1 MKQLEDSDD
10 KMKVKA
16 LKSAILM
23 MLGGEP
29 MPRILMT
36 VIRFCINTEH
46 HEFKKLLML
55 FWEIVPKYD
64 SEKKLLPEMILVCN
78 ALRNDLNHS
87 NEYVRGSMLRF
98 LCKLREPEIIEPL
111 VPSIKSCLN
120 HRHSYVRKNAAL
132 AIYHIHK
139 HHGQTLVPDGAEIMD
154 NFIRAETEI
163 GSRRNA
169 FLMLFN
175 EAEELAIEFLAAHA
189 DEVDQFGDGFALLVL
204 ELTRKVCRRDPQQKS
219 RFVRFLFQLLGSQSA
234 AVSYEAA
241 WTLVNLSSAPTAVRA
256 AATTYTSLLSLQ
268 SDNNVKLI
276 VLERLA
282 EMKKRQSR
290 VLTEV
295 LMDML
300 RALASPNVD
309 ICKRTLEIAMDLV
322 SPRNIEEVVHVLK
335 REVIRTRDSDLEKG
349 SEYRGMLIHAIHTC
363 SVKFPEI
370 ADSVVHVLMDFLGI
384 DGAMDVIIFVR
395 AIMEQNLPLRAGVL
409 EKLIGTLCE
418 IKSSPVLAVSLWIIG
433 EYIEDDA
440 LLSSGFNEVMRA
452 LGGSPYLTH
461 AATGVV
467 ASDTITPAISRSIV
481 LADGTY
487 ASQTIAV
494 EAQPSYD
501 SGDSPVLRTLISNG
515 DVFLGTVA
523 VSALTKIVL
532 KTRALYGDKS
542 ALTKKRQLFVLDIC
556 CSVAELIEGP
566 TKKDYCPIKTCGN
579 VSQLHPPG
587 MFESICL
594 GASADCLERLTLFAR
609 LLLDTR
615 IKDQVIDAYLRDSKL
630 SFSRYLR
637 HTLTSMPEVGAEGK
651 VLMLSTPASAQADD
665 LISWRQLRQITST
678 SGELDLCDGDDLMRA
693 TGSIEAGDHLAMRL
707 SHVYQLAG
715 FADPVYAEAYV
726 TVHDYDILLEI
737 LVINRT
743 PCTLT
748 NLTVELAT
756 MGDLKLVE
764 RPQSLTIGPLD
775 QRSINANIKVSST
788 ETGHIFGTIVYENS
802 STAEKTLINLNN
814 IHLDIMDYIRPA
826 FCSDEIFRSMWAE
839 FEWENKVAISTSIAE
854 LDEFLEH
861 IIAMTNMR
869 CLTPQSALGGASSFL
884 AANLYAKSIFGEDA
898 LVNVSVEK
906 KNDADGKLCG
916 YIRIR
921 SKTQGIALSLGDRI
935 TAVQRSNIQI

>member
-1 MKQLEDSDD
+1 MQ
-10 KMKVKA
+10 MKVKA

-29 MPRILMT
+29 IPRILMT

-55 FWEIVPKYD
+55 FWEIVPKHD

-139 HHGQTLVPDGAEIMD
+139 HHGLALVPDGADLMND
-154 NFIRAETEI
+154 FIKAETEV

-189 DEVDQFGDGFALLVL
+189 DGLDDFGDGFALLVL
-204 ELTRKVCRRDPQQKS
+204 ELTRKVCRRDPRQKS

-241 WTLVNLSSAPTAVRA
+241 WTLVSLSSAPTAVRA
-256 AATTYTSLLSLQ
+256 AAATYTSLLSSQ

-282 EMKKRQSR
+282 EMKQRQSR

-300 RALASPNVD
+300 RALSSPNVD
-309 ICKRTLEIAMDLV
+309 ICKRTLEIAIDLV
-322 SPRNIEEVVHVLK
+322 SPRNIEEVVGVLK
-335 REVIRTRDSDLEKG
+335 REVIRTRDSDLENCT
-349 SEYRGMLIHAIHTC
+349 EYRTMLIQAIHTC
-363 SVKFPEI
+363 SLKYPEI
-370 ADSVVHVLMDFLGI
+370 AGSVVHILMDFLGV
-384 DGAMDVIIFVR
+384 DGAMDVIVFVR
-395 AIMEQNLPLRAGVL
+395 ANMEQNAPLRAGL
-409 EKLIGTLCE
+409 LKKLVNTLCE
-418 IKSSPVLAVSLWIIG
+418 IRSSPVLSVSMWIIG
-433 EYIEDDA
+433 EYAEGEE
-440 LLSSGFNEVMRA
+440 LLKLGFDEIA
-452 LGGSPYLTH
+452 H
-461 AATGVV
+461 AMGNPSFVCCQVTNTTNANLART
-467 ASDTITPAISRSIV
+467 SENSRSVV

-487 ASQTIAV
+487 ASQAGPMESHT
-494 EAQPSYD
+494 Y
-501 SGDSPVLRTLISNG
+501 GDKANISPLRALVSNG
-515 DVFLGTVA
+515 DSFLGTVA
-523 VSALTKIVL
+523 VSSLTKIVL
-532 KTRALYGDKS
+532 KTRALYGANS
-542 ALTKKRQLFVLDIC
+542 TFTKQRQLVMLAIC
-556 CSVAELIEGP
+556 CGVADLIERS
-566 TKKDYCPIKTCGN
+566 TSEKHYSTCNSVNSTSPI
-579 VSQLHPPG
+579 LA
-587 MFESICL
+587 
-594 GASADCLERLTLFAR
+594 GASADCIERLALFAR
-609 LLLDTR
+609 LILDTE
-615 IKDQVIDAYLRDSKL
+615 IQAATVEAYLSDSKI
-630 SFSRYLR
+630 SFSQYLR
-637 HTLTSMPEVGAEGK
+637 HASKSTLVVEKSSK
-651 VLMLSTPASAQADD
+651 NLSTPALAQVDD
-665 LISWRQLRQITST
+665 LISWRQLRQVTSA
-678 SGELDLCDGDDLMRA
+678 SGDLDLCDGDDLLRA
-693 TGSIEAGDHLAMRL
+693 AGSFENGDGTETRL
-707 SHVYQLAG
+707 SHVYQLTG

-737 LVINRT
+737 LIINRT
-743 PCTLT
+743 AATLT

-764 RPQSLTIGPLD
+764 RPLSLTIGPRD
-775 QRSINANIKVSST
+775 QRSITANIKVSST

-802 STAEKTLINLNN
+802 SNAEKSIINLNS

-826 FCSDEIFRSMWAE
+826 LCADETFRAMWAE
-839 FEWENKVAISTSIAE
+839 FEWENKVAISTAISE
-854 LDEFLEH
+854 LGKFLEH
-861 IIAMTNMR
+861 IISATNMR

-906 KNDADGKLCG
+906 KEDADGKLSG

-935 TAVQRSNIQI
+935 TAVQRCNQAHSG

>member
-1 MKQLEDSDD
+1 
-10 KMKVKA
+10 
-16 LKSAILM
+16 M

-29 MPRILMT
+29 MPKILMT

-64 SEKKLLPEMILVCN
+64 SDKKLRPEMILVCN

-139 HHGQTLVPDGAEIMD
+139 HHGQTLVPDGAEIME
-154 NFIRAETEI
+154 NFINAESEV

-175 EAEELAIEFLAAHA
+175 EAEELAIEFLATHA

-219 RFVRFLFQLLGSQSA
+219 RFVRFLFQLLSSQSA

-241 WTLVNLSSAPTAVRA
+241 WTLVSLSSAPTAVRA
-256 AATTYTSLLSLQ
+256 AATTYTALLSLQ

-290 VLTEV
+290 VLAEV

-309 ICKRTLEIAMDLV
+309 ICKRTLEIAIDLV

-335 REVIRTRDSDLEKG
+335 REVVRTRDSDLENS

-370 ADSVVHVLMDFLGI
+370 AGSVVHVLMDFLCLE
-384 DGAMDVIIFVR
+384 GAMDVIIFVR
-395 AIMEQNLPLRAGVL
+395 AIVEQNVSLRAGML
-409 EKLIGTLCE
+409 EKLINTLSE
-418 IKSSPVLAVSLWIIG
+418 IKSSPVLGVSLWIIG
-433 EYIEDDA
+433 EYIEDQA
-440 LLSSGFNEVMRA
+440 LLDLGFRGVA
-452 LGGSPYLTH
+452 DLLGKSPFLVRLSHNDSILLKTDD
-461 AATGVV
+461 AMLDTTTATKSV
-467 ASDTITPAISRSIV
+467 V

-487 ASQTIAV
+487 ASQTVAI
-494 EAQPSYD
+494 EPQPSFV
-501 SGDSPVLRTLISNG
+501 SGDPVLRTLISKG

-523 VSALTKIVL
+523 VNALTKLVL
-532 KTRALYGDKS
+532 KTRTIHGES
-542 ALTKKRQLFVLDIC
+542 HPTTKQRQLLVLDVC
-556 CSVAELIEGP
+556 CGIAELIEHSTAESCSSMKNSHKVCSAGAE
-566 TKKDYCPIKTCGN
+566 TFQN
-579 VSQLHPPG
+579 V
-587 MFESICL
+587 CL
-594 GASADCLERLTLFAR
+594 GASADCLERLTLFVR
-609 LLLDTR
+609 LLLD
-615 IKDQVIDAYLRDSKL
+615 DGIDHAILGSYLNDSRQA
-630 SFSRYLR
+630 FSRYLR
-637 HTLTSMPEVGAEGK
+637 YTLSATPGAEAGGK
-651 VLMLSTPASAQADD
+651 ALLVSAPTIAQVDD
-665 LISWRQLRQITST
+665 LISWRQLRQVTPA

-693 TGSIEAGDHLAMRL
+693 TGFTEGGDSVGMRL

-715 FADPVYAEAYV
+715 FADPVYAEACV

-737 LVINRT
+737 LIINRT
-743 PCTLT
+743 PSTLT

-764 RPQSLTIGPLD
+764 RPQSLTIGPLA

-802 STAEKTLINLNN
+802 STAEKTFVNLNN

-826 FCSDEIFRSMWAE
+826 LCSDEMFRSMWAE
-839 FEWENKVAISTSIAE
+839 FEWENKVAISTTIVE
-854 LDEFLEH
+854 LGDFLEH
-861 IIAMTNMR
+861 IVSMTNMR
-869 CLTPQSALGGASSFL
+869 CLTPRSALGGTSSFL

-935 TAVQRSNIQI
+935 TAVQRSNTTSN